1 MFEVKFSNKAEK
13 FLGKCEPKLLAR
25 LKELF
30 AHLAIEPVPFKQYD
44 LTKLTGSGHM
54 YRIRLSSHRVVYQ
67 INSGQNAINVL
78 KIERRSGST
87 YDF

>member
-1 MFEVKFSNKAEK
+1 LLEVKFSNKAEK
-13 FLGKCEPKLLAR
+13 FLKKCEPKLLAR

-44 LTKLTGSGHM
+44 LTKLTGSSHM
-54 YRIRLSSHRVVYQ
+54 YRIRLSSHRAVYQ
-67 INSGQNAINVL
+67 INSERKTISVL
-78 KIERRSGST
+78 KIEKRSDST